1 MPSHNIYED
10 ELEQA
15 ALEWFEELGYET
27 AFASDISPGGD
38 YPERSDYSDVI
49 LEERLRDALKRINS
63 DLPQEALDDAMHQ
76 ILVPLNPA
84 LIDNNRLFQKM
95 VTDGVNA
102 TFRANDGRIVSKQV
116 RVFDFNEV
124 KNNDFLA
131 VNQFTVIENR
141 VEKRPDVVV
150 FVNGIPLVVI
160 ELKNLANEDVEISD
174 AYNQVQNYI
183 SNIPSL
189 FTYNAF
195 AVISDGVNARAGTI
209 TADEDRFMMWRT
221 IDGDEIA
228 PLSRPQLEV
237 LIKGMF
243 EKERLLDII
252 KNFILFQT
260 DGKDTYKILAGY
272 HQYHAVNKA
281 VESTIRA
288 AITEGDR
295 KIGVVWH
302 TQGSGKSLSM
312 VFYVGKL
319 VLSKELNNP
328 TIVVITD
335 RNDLDDQLFSTFAKS
350 KDLLRQEPV
359 QAQDRADLRKLLTRE
374 SGGIIFTTIHKFA
387 SEEKGDS
394 VPVLTDRENVI
405 VIADEAHRSQYGFRA
420 EIVKGETEADVKYG
434 YAKYMRDALP
444 NASFIGF
451 TGTPI
456 SLADKDTRAVFGDYI
471 DIYDMTRAVEDG
483 TTVRIFYESRIAK
496 LELPDELKPVID
508 DEYEE
513 ITEYQEY
520 TQKEK
525 LKTKWSRL
533 EAIVGA
539 EQRVKAI
546 AKDIVEHFEKRLA
559 AQETEVGKGMIVVM
573 SRRIA
578 IDLYKAIVELRPEW
592 HSDDIDKGVIKV
604 VMTGSS
610 SDPKEWQPFIGT
622 KATRE
627 RIAKRMK
634 DNKDEL
640 KLVIVRDMWL
650 TGFDVPSMHTMYI
663 DKPMQGHN
671 LMQAIARVNRVFRE
685 KQGGLIV
692 DYIGIAENLKNAL
705 NDYTESDREKTG
717 VDTEVAA
724 AVLVEKYELIK
735 ELLHG
740 HDYGKFFTGSAS
752 ERMSAIVETIDYI
765 IGLREERKN
774 DYLKL
779 VSELSRAYSL
789 CATTDIAEKLN
800 LEVGFHKA
808 VKSGII
814 KLIPENSRKKTA
826 AEIEAQLNQ
835 LVSKSISSNEV
846 IDVLDAVGLNKPNI
860 AILSDE
866 FLEEVR
872 NMKQRNLAVELL
884 NRLLKG
890 KIKTFSKRNLVQ
902 SRKFSELLE
911 NAIRKY
917 QNRTI
922 ETTQVILEL
931 IQLAKEINEAHKRGE
946 NTGLT
951 EDELAF
957 YDALAENES
966 AKEVMGDDILIQIA
980 RDLTEAI
987 RKNLSI
993 DWSIRAS
1000 VQAKMKMI
1008 IKRLLKRYGYPPDK
1022 TPKAVE
1028 IVMEQA
1034 KLMCQ
1039 NESSGVR
1046 YQYQLEKEDLPKV
1059 AEDSFD
1065 I

>member
-1 MPSHNIYED
+1 MPNHNVYED

-27 AFASDISPGGD
+27 AFAPDLSPGGD

-49 LEERLRDALKRINS
+49 LEERLKDALKRINA
-63 DLPQEALDDAMHQ
+63 DLPQEALDDALHQ

-84 LIDNNRLFQKM
+84 LIDNNHLFQKM

-102 TFRANDGRIVSKQV
+102 TFRANDGRIVNKQV
-116 RVFDFNEV
+116 RVFDFDEI

-174 AYNQVQNYI
+174 AYNQIQNYI
-183 SNIPSL
+183 STIPSL

-243 EKERLLDII
+243 EKEHLLDII

-359 QAQDRADLRKLLTRE
+359 QAQDRADLRRLLTRE

-387 SEEKGDS
+387 PEEKGDS

-420 EIVKGETEADVKYG
+420 EIVKGGTEADVKYG

-578 IDLYKAIVELRPEW
+578 IDLYKAIVELLKDYSDIHAKKGPDKDTYSKTEGSYTQADCRHFKKAFPERQVLGNG
-592 HSDDIDKGVIKV
+592 DI
-604 VMTGSS
+604 
-610 SDPKEWQPFIGT
+610 
-622 KATRE
+622 
-627 RIAKRMK
+627 
-634 DNKDEL
+634 
-640 KLVIVRDMWL
+640 
-650 TGFDVPSMHTMYI
+650 
-663 DKPMQGHN
+663 
-671 LMQAIARVNRVFRE
+671 
-685 KQGGLIV
+685 
-692 DYIGIAENLKNAL
+692 
-705 NDYTESDREKTG
+705 
-717 VDTEVAA
+717 
-724 AVLVEKYELIK
+724 
-735 ELLHG
+735 
-740 HDYGKFFTGSAS
+740 
-752 ERMSAIVETIDYI
+752 
-765 IGLREERKN
+765 
-774 DYLKL
+774 
-779 VSELSRAYSL
+779 
-789 CATTDIAEKLN
+789 
-800 LEVGFHKA
+800 
-808 VKSGII
+808 
-814 KLIPENSRKKTA
+814 
-826 AEIEAQLNQ
+826 EIE
-835 LVSKSISSNEV
+835 
-846 IDVLDAVGLNKPNI
+846 D
-860 AILSDE
+860 
-866 FLEEVR
+866 
-872 NMKQRNLAVELL
+872 
-884 NRLLKG
+884 
-890 KIKTFSKRNLVQ
+890 
-902 SRKFSELLE
+902 
-911 NAIRKY
+911 
-917 QNRTI
+917 QN
-922 ETTQVILEL
+922 
-931 IQLAKEINEAHKRGE
+931 
-946 NTGLT
+946 
-951 EDELAF
+951 
-957 YDALAENES
+957 
-966 AKEVMGDDILIQIA
+966 
-980 RDLTEAI
+980 
-987 RKNLSI
+987 
-993 DWSIRAS
+993 
-1000 VQAKMKMI
+1000 
-1008 IKRLLKRYGYPPDK
+1008 
-1022 TPKAVE
+1022 
-1028 IVMEQA
+1028 
-1034 KLMCQ
+1034 
-1039 NESSGVR
+1039 
-1046 YQYQLEKEDLPKV
+1046 YQY
-1059 AEDSFD
+1059 AYH
-1065 I
+1065 

>member
-27 AFASDISPGGD
+27 AFAPDISPGGD

-49 LEERLRDALKRINS
+49 LEERLKDALKRINP
-63 DLPQEALDDAMHQ
+63 DLPQEALDDALHQ

-84 LIDNNRLFQKM
+84 LIDNNHLFQKM

-116 RVFDFNEV
+116 RIFDFE
-124 KNNDFLA
+124 KAENNDFLA

-174 AYNQVQNYI
+174 AYNQIQNYI
-183 SNIPSL
+183 STIPSL

-228 PLSRPQLEV
+228 PLSHPQLEV

-288 AITEGDR
+288 AITEGDS

-359 QAQDRADLRKLLTRE
+359 QAQDRADLRRLLTRE

-387 SEEKGDS
+387 PEEKGDS

-420 EIVKGETEADVKYG
+420 EIVKGNTEADVKYG

-604 VMTGSS
+604 VMTGRY
-610 SDPKEWQPFIGT
+610 SDQKEWQPFIGT

-717 VDTEVAA
+717 IDTEMAA

-814 KLIPENSRKKTA
+814 KLIPENSKKKTA

-931 IQLAKEINEAHKRGE
+931 IQLAKEINEAYKRGE

-966 AKEVMGDDILIQIA
+966 AKEVMGDDILKQIA

-1000 VQAKMKMI
+1000 IQAKMKMI

-1059 AEDSFD
+1059 AEDSFG

>member
-1 MPSHNIYED
+1 MPSHNVYED

-27 AFASDISPGGD
+27 AFAPDISSGGD
-38 YPERSDYSDVI
+38 YPERSDYSDII
-49 LEERLRDALKRINS
+49 LEERLKDALKRINP

-174 AYNQVQNYI
+174 AYNQIQNYI
-183 SNIPSL
+183 STIPSL

-359 QAQDRADLRKLLTRE
+359 QAQDRADLPKLLTRE

-387 SEEKGDS
+387 PEEKGDS

-610 SDPKEWQPFIGT
+610 SDPKEWQP
-622 KATRE
+622 
-627 RIAKRMK
+627 
-634 DNKDEL
+634 
-640 KLVIVRDMWL
+640 
-650 TGFDVPSMHTMYI
+650 
-663 DKPMQGHN
+663 
-671 LMQAIARVNRVFRE
+671 
-685 KQGGLIV
+685 
-692 DYIGIAENLKNAL
+692 
-705 NDYTESDREKTG
+705 
-717 VDTEVAA
+717 
-724 AVLVEKYELIK
+724 
-735 ELLHG
+735 LLC
-740 HDYGKFFTGSAS
+740 FQP
-752 ERMSAIVETIDYI
+752 
-765 IGLREERKN
+765 
-774 DYLKL
+774 
-779 VSELSRAYSL
+779 L
-789 CATTDIAEKLN
+789 C
-800 LEVGFHKA
+800 
-808 VKSGII
+808 
-814 KLIPENSRKKTA
+814 
-826 AEIEAQLNQ
+826 
-835 LVSKSISSNEV
+835 
-846 IDVLDAVGLNKPNI
+846 
-860 AILSDE
+860 
-866 FLEEVR
+866 
-872 NMKQRNLAVELL
+872 
-884 NRLLKG
+884 
-890 KIKTFSKRNLVQ
+890 
-902 SRKFSELLE
+902 
-911 NAIRKY
+911 
-917 QNRTI
+917 
-922 ETTQVILEL
+922 
-931 IQLAKEINEAHKRGE
+931 
-946 NTGLT
+946 
-951 EDELAF
+951 
-957 YDALAENES
+957 
-966 AKEVMGDDILIQIA
+966 
-980 RDLTEAI
+980 
-987 RKNLSI
+987 
-993 DWSIRAS
+993 
-1000 VQAKMKMI
+1000 
-1008 IKRLLKRYGYPPDK
+1008 
-1022 TPKAVE
+1022 
-1028 IVMEQA
+1028 
-1034 KLMCQ
+1034 
-1039 NESSGVR
+1039 
-1046 YQYQLEKEDLPKV
+1046 
-1059 AEDSFD
+1059 
-1065 I
+1065 

>member
-1 MPSHNIYED
+1 MPSHNVYED

-27 AFASDISPGGD
+27 IFAPDISPGGD

-49 LEERLRDALKRINS
+49 LEERLKDALKRINS
-63 DLPQEALDDAMHQ
+63 DLPQEALDDALHQ

-84 LIDNNRLFQKM
+84 LIDNNHLFQKM

-116 RVFDFNEV
+116 RVFDFDEV

-174 AYNQVQNYI
+174 AYNQIQNYI
-183 SNIPSL
+183 STIPSL

-243 EKERLLDII
+243 EKEHLLDII
-252 KNFILFQT
+252 KSFILFQT

-359 QAQDRADLRKLLTRE
+359 QAQDRADLRRLLTRE

-387 SEEKGDS
+387 PEEKGDS

-420 EIVKGETEADVKYG
+420 EIVKGDTEADVKYG

-525 LKTKWSRL
+525 LKSKWSRL

-546 AKDIVEHFEKRLA
+546 AKDIVEHFEKRL
-559 AQETEVGKGMIVVM
+559 
-573 SRRIA
+573 
-578 IDLYKAIVELRPEW
+578 LLRKQKW
-592 HSDDIDKGVIKV
+592 
-604 VMTGSS
+604 
-610 SDPKEWQPFIGT
+610 
-622 KATRE
+622 
-627 RIAKRMK
+627 
-634 DNKDEL
+634 
-640 KLVIVRDMWL
+640 
-650 TGFDVPSMHTMYI
+650 
-663 DKPMQGHN
+663 
-671 LMQAIARVNRVFRE
+671 ARV
-685 KQGGLIV
+685 
-692 DYIGIAENLKNAL
+692 
-705 NDYTESDREKTG
+705 
-717 VDTEVAA
+717 
-724 AVLVEKYELIK
+724 
-735 ELLHG
+735 
-740 HDYGKFFTGSAS
+740 
-752 ERMSAIVETIDYI
+752 
-765 IGLREERKN
+765 
-774 DYLKL
+774 
-779 VSELSRAYSL
+779 
-789 CATTDIAEKLN
+789 
-800 LEVGFHKA
+800 
-808 VKSGII
+808 
-814 KLIPENSRKKTA
+814 
-826 AEIEAQLNQ
+826 
-835 LVSKSISSNEV
+835 
-846 IDVLDAVGLNKPNI
+846 
-860 AILSDE
+860 
-866 FLEEVR
+866 
-872 NMKQRNLAVELL
+872 
-884 NRLLKG
+884 
-890 KIKTFSKRNLVQ
+890 
-902 SRKFSELLE
+902 
-911 NAIRKY
+911 
-917 QNRTI
+917 
-922 ETTQVILEL
+922 
-931 IQLAKEINEAHKRGE
+931 
-946 NTGLT
+946 
-951 EDELAF
+951 
-957 YDALAENES
+957 
-966 AKEVMGDDILIQIA
+966 
-980 RDLTEAI
+980 
-987 RKNLSI
+987 
-993 DWSIRAS
+993 
-1000 VQAKMKMI
+1000 
-1008 IKRLLKRYGYPPDK
+1008 
-1022 TPKAVE
+1022 
-1028 IVMEQA
+1028 
-1034 KLMCQ
+1034 
-1039 NESSGVR
+1039 
-1046 YQYQLEKEDLPKV
+1046 
-1059 AEDSFD
+1059 
-1065 I
+1065 

>member
-1 MPSHNIYED
+1 MSNHNVYED

-15 ALEWFEELGYET
+15 ALEWFEELNYEI
-27 AFASDISPGGD
+27 AFAPDLSPGGD

-49 LEERLRDALKRINS
+49 LEERLKDALKRINP

-174 AYNQVQNYI
+174 AYNQIQNYI
-183 SNIPSL
+183 STIPSL

-195 AVISDGVNARAGTI
+195 AVISDGVNARVGTI

-252 KNFILFQT
+252 KSFILFQT

-387 SEEKGDS
+387 PEEKGDS

-420 EIVKGETEADVKYG
+420 EIVKGDTEADVKYG

-496 LELPDELKPVID
+496 LELPDELKPAID

-539 EQRVKAI
+539 EQRV
-546 AKDIVEHFEKRLA
+546 
-559 AQETEVGKGMIVVM
+559 Q
-573 SRRIA
+573 
-578 IDLYKAIVELRPEW
+578 
-592 HSDDIDKGVIKV
+592 
-604 VMTGSS
+604 
-610 SDPKEWQPFIGT
+610 
-622 KATRE
+622 
-627 RIAKRMK
+627 
-634 DNKDEL
+634 
-640 KLVIVRDMWL
+640 
-650 TGFDVPSMHTMYI
+650 
-663 DKPMQGHN
+663 
-671 LMQAIARVNRVFRE
+671 
-685 KQGGLIV
+685 
-692 DYIGIAENLKNAL
+692 
-705 NDYTESDREKTG
+705 
-717 VDTEVAA
+717 
-724 AVLVEKYELIK
+724 
-735 ELLHG
+735 LL
-740 HDYGKFFTGSAS
+740 
-752 ERMSAIVETIDYI
+752 
-765 IGLREERKN
+765 
-774 DYLKL
+774 
-779 VSELSRAYSL
+779 
-789 CATTDIAEKLN
+789 
-800 LEVGFHKA
+800 
-808 VKSGII
+808 
-814 KLIPENSRKKTA
+814 
-826 AEIEAQLNQ
+826 AQL
-835 LVSKSISSNEV
+835 
-846 IDVLDAVGLNKPNI
+846 
-860 AILSDE
+860 
-866 FLEEVR
+866 
-872 NMKQRNLAVELL
+872 
-884 NRLLKG
+884 
-890 KIKTFSKRNLVQ
+890 
-902 SRKFSELLE
+902 
-911 NAIRKY
+911 
-917 QNRTI
+917 
-922 ETTQVILEL
+922 
-931 IQLAKEINEAHKRGE
+931 
-946 NTGLT
+946 
-951 EDELAF
+951 
-957 YDALAENES
+957 
-966 AKEVMGDDILIQIA
+966 
-980 RDLTEAI
+980 
-987 RKNLSI
+987 
-993 DWSIRAS
+993 
-1000 VQAKMKMI
+1000 
-1008 IKRLLKRYGYPPDK
+1008 
-1022 TPKAVE
+1022 
-1028 IVMEQA
+1028 
-1034 KLMCQ
+1034 
-1039 NESSGVR
+1039 
-1046 YQYQLEKEDLPKV
+1046 
-1059 AEDSFD
+1059 
-1065 I
+1065 